1 MTDHLL
7 YMATATPPLNWWGLW
22 VNGIFGVLVAAAA
35 IRRDRQRRH

>member
-7 YMATATPPLNWWGLW
+7 YIATATLPLNSWGVW
-22 VNGIFGVLVAAAA
+22 VAGIFGVLVAAAA